1 METTQHEKMNVPSD
15 NPITETENGK
25 TYTNVL
31 RVKSDPPGTTDEDR
45 KKNVKKLAGAIA
57 HNIRRFGE
65 VHVRAV
71 GKESVYKAIKAI
83 IEARGMVAVHGHD
96 LYVSPGYM
104 VIGNLEDKT
113 EMTGMSFYVIT
124 STSTSNGSQTN

>member
-1 METTQHEKMNVPSD
+1 METTHHEKNSVPSD

-31 RVKSDPPGTTDEDR
+31 RVKSDPPKTTDEDR

-65 VHVRAV
+65 VHVRSV
-71 GKESVYKAIKAI
+71 GKESTYKAIKAI
-83 IEARGMVAVHGHD
+83 IEARGMIAVHGHD

-104 VIGNLEDKT
+104 VIGNADEKT

-124 STSTSNGSQTN
+124 STSTGDH